1 MVHVYGKPEC
11 NQCKF
16 TNKALEKNG
25 IPYEYHD
32 ITVEP
37 EARAIVEQS
46 GKLLLP
52 LVVAGD
58 QSWHGLSPDKIK
70 ALTLVSA

>member
-1 MVHVYGKPEC
+1 MVHVYGKPGC
-11 NQCKF
+11 VQCKF
-16 TNKALEKNG
+16 TNQALERNN

-37 EARAIVEQS
+37 EGEAIVRAS
-46 GKLLLP
+46 GRLELP

-58 QSWHGLSPDKIK
+58 RQWHGLRPDHIK
-70 ALTLVSA
+70 SLALISA